1 MGLFAVRAEVF
12 SIRDPQKSRV
22 LEFIVDTGATLSVI
36 PQEVAEELGVE
47 PEEEWP
53 FVLADGRRTSYE
65 IAWARIRIGNRAHP
79 TIVVLGDRGSETLLG
94 AFALEGFGLAVDP
107 ANERLVRVPGM
118 LKQIAA

>member
-1 MGLFAVRAEVF
+1 MGIFRVPIEIGSLTQDRFVRLDALV
-12 SIRDPQKSRV
+12 DP
-22 LEFIVDTGATLSVI
+22 GATYTG
-36 PQEVAEELGVE
+36 VARDLLASLGITGDEERT
-47 PEEEWP
+47 